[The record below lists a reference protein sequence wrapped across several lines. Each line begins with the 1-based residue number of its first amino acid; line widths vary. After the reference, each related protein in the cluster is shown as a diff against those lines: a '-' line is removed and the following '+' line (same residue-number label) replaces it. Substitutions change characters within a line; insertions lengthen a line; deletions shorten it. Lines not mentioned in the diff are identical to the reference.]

1 MKTSKTHSLSWQ
13 NKLISTALASVSLI
27 MGTPQLANATLPNI
41 TASNLSVSAGLATAS
56 QTGSNS
62 AGTPESMTITATTPN
77 TVLAW
82 GNFSDNTTVGGAL
95 ASNDTVYFNLPT
107 GGAILNNITGTAL
120 APTVLKG
127 SIISNG
133 NVFFLNPN
141 GIVVGTGAVINAAG
155 FYASTIPDAT
165 ATSYFYSTGTLG
177 VFNGIA
183 QAPTTSSMP
192 IYIQTGTTIT
202 TAVGNGQ
209 VSLASA
215 YSGAG
220 VSNGY
225 GATITGIEVD
235 SLNTNGNLTVLA
247 SGQNESVVI
256 GSGTSGLTLSAGYPT
271 GGGLLSGGTANITTN
286 AGPVQINGPVSLA
299 GNLVINTVGTT
310 ANTSAAISGNSGS
323 STSIFASGT
332 VALTTNNASISV
344 TSLTSTGA
352 ATLYAGTAGSVTIT
366 GDLGSGSIFGNT
378 VTYNDTNVV
387 ARTLSQVTSYG
398 LATLTANQGL
408 IVSNLNSG
416 GGVNATSTLGT
427 ITIGSNATGAIASTI
442 NGNTMT
448 ITGNTGANLYN
459 ANLNVGSNVAQAL
472 VIRTNNLGYAGTS
485 NSGNQQSAA
494 NIALTNVTINGS
506 IDASNSVKGSI
517 NLTGVSVV
525 SASAQSITLNSGVV
539 YGGGITL
546 SGVTINS
553 GYINALTNNSSQS
566 NSITLTGVTN
576 NTLKTGNTDS
586 YVTVNGG
593 ISIAGYT
600 TVSSAV
606 NFSSGNTLGDSAL
619 SSGSITTTGANST
632 FNGAITAITGN
643 GSITLTGITMGGN
656 SSSVSQNSV
665 SLSIGDKNA
674 SGYTAGSTT
683 PLNFIKVQAN
693 SDLYVSAVNDPGTA
707 GALPAQQYIS
717 LSTTGNLSTPSLTL
731 PRITLVAASAGG
743 TGNIA
748 ILSSGTISNVS
759 SGNSGQSI
767 SIQSGVDI
775 NTASV
780 LGSTI
785 PGTGG
790 SLTLISN
797 TGNVNVGVNG
807 GSTLATGNLSIT
819 ASTGNINIMTG
830 VSVTANGIGFT
841 AGNTITENTGTQG
854 TLGNTN
860 FSAANVNPVATFN
873 APTVNLPGNNSL
885 PNVTV
890 IGAANNA
897 YIVTNTATTTNIAG
911 GTNVTG
917 NLSIV
922 AAGPISIGA
931 NATDTV
937 SVLGFTSLSTV
948 NNTSTS
954 GTAPISTVSN
964 SPSFVQGLSAI
975 TYYSPVSIGTA
986 TGTPNIGQISISAA
1000 GSGAANVYP
1009 TATINSQTVVNLG
1022 TVAVGTLN
1030 ITSSGVTNTSGTV
1043 TTSNNFN
1050 ATVGT
1055 GSISIGYGVNNAG
1068 SVSALN
1074 IVSASAVSLN
1084 STTASTV
1091 YAGANNLSSVVLNET
1106 GSGKMDFESVS
1117 GGTVGTVS
1125 ASTTSGVLTY
1135 NVPAGTLS
1143 GGSLST
1149 LTGSITTTSTGLGAV
1164 TFNLG
1169 NAAGN
1174 STITNLGSFTLNN
1187 VIQQGG
1193 VGGLTVSANSNPTT
1207 ASTLTL
1213 GTGINLNGT
1222 GAISLT
1228 SGNIVSGSVVD
1239 NASSLVTINASSV
1252 PNVTFTGKTISIT
1265 NNANTLPTV
1274 AFTSNGPGSVSY
1286 SNNSSVIIGGLN
1298 LGTLYTGAVSI
1309 TSVSGNITQNSL
1321 AFAINSQNA
1330 PLSFIA
1336 STTTANQGVVLGANN
1351 AVISNAKN
1359 IVTITASGNSSYVT
1373 NNDVYLGNVTIFPI
1387 AGSTPNATD
1396 AQLALGATTTKNIS
1410 QTGTTSVKV
1419 WGNVQVVSSGIGT
1432 ATTPS
1437 INLNGPANNFG
1448 QLTIS
1453 NSSGNAK
1460 IVEAATSS
1468 YAGIT
1473 VTNMTANSTSG
1484 DIITATT
1491 NSAFA
1496 ISGSSIFN
1504 AAGQISLTNP
1514 SNLLSATTGTG
1525 STVTLNSGGNATI
1538 NNIAAFTILGNGT
1551 YVGGNLSVT
1560 DPTLNAM
1567 IMDQSGISGIA
1578 VTGIASFLAT
1588 AGSINFSGTNN
1599 SLGGLL
1605 TKSTGSNNVRVAG
1618 NLVLVPGSADAYGY
1632 FTSGGNITTSGS
1644 GGSSYTYL
1652 TLTTSLGSVTIS
1664 NPTSITGSLTI
1675 NAPLGTVNLIGLSA
1689 SVDLKGTVTPSVTAA
1704 TYIPPS
1710 P

>member
-27 MGTPQLANATLPNI
+27 LGTPQLANATLPNI

-82 GNFSDNTTVGGAL
+82 GNFSDNTTYGGAL

-141 GIVVGTGAVINAAG
+141 GVVVGTGAVINAAG

-220 VSNGY
+220 VSNNY

-247 SGQNESVVI
+247 SGQNASVVI
-256 GSGTSGLTLSAGYPT
+256 GTGTSGLTLSAGYPT

-408 IVSNLNSG
+408 TVSNLNSG
-416 GGVNATSTLGT
+416 GGINATSTLGT

-472 VIRTNNLGYAGTS
+472 VIRTNNVGYAGTL
-485 NSGNQQSAA
+485 NSGNTQSAA
-494 NIALTNVTINGS
+494 NIALTNVTINGN

-525 SASAQSITLNSGVV
+525 SASAQSIVLNSGVV
-539 YGGGITL
+539 YGGSITL
-546 SGVTINS
+546 SGVTINA
-553 GYINALTNNSSQS
+553 GYINALTNNTSVS
-566 NSITLTGVTN
+566 NSITLNGVAN
-576 NTLKTGNTDS
+576 NSKLTGNTDS
-586 YVTVNGG
+586 YVTANGG
-593 ISIAGYT
+593 ISIAGYS
-600 TVSSAV
+600 TVASGV
-606 NFSSGNTLGDSAL
+606 NFISANTLG
-619 SSGSITTTGANST
+619 SSGLTSGSVTTTGANST
-632 FNGAITAITGN
+632 FNGAITAVTGN
-643 GSITLTGITMGGN
+643 GSITLTGLTMGGTSATV
-656 SSSVSQNSV
+656 SSNTVSATVGSTV
-665 SLSIGDKNA
+665 AGS
-674 SGYTAGSTT
+674 YTAGTSTI
-683 PLNFIKVQAN
+683 LNGITIQAN
-693 SDLYVSAVNDPGTA
+693 SDLYVQTINDTGSSSAN
-707 GALPAQQYIS
+707 PAKQFIS
-717 LSTTGNLSTPSLTL
+717 LSTTGNLNIPSLTE
-731 PRITLVAASAGG
+731 PKITLVA

-748 ILSSGTISNVS
+748 GGTVQSVTGNISGAQYISVS
-759 SGNSGQSI
+759 SGAD
-767 SIQSGVDI
+767 V
-775 NTASV
+775 NTASI
-780 LGSTI
+780 LGGTI
-785 PGTGG
+785 PGNNGTVV
-790 SLTLISN
+790 LTST
-797 TGNVNVGVNG
+797 TGNVNLSSL
-807 GSTLATGNLSIT
+807 STGTLTVTAT
-819 ASTGNINIMTG
+819 TGNINLINAAA
-830 VSVTANGIGFT
+830 VTANGVNFV
-841 AGNTITENTGTQG
+841 AGNTITENTA
-854 TLGNTN
+854 LSSIANTN
-860 FSAANVNPVATFN
+860 IIIGVTNPSATFT
-873 APTVNLPGNNSL
+873 APTVNLPGLNNL
-885 PNVTV
+885 PNITV
-890 IGAANNA
+890 VGAANNA
-897 YIVTNTATTTNIAG
+897 YVVNTSSATTNIAN

-917 NLSIV
+917 NLSLV
-922 AAGPISIGA
+922 TAGPISIGA
-931 NATDTV
+931 NATDSVTV
-937 SVLGFTSLSTV
+937 SGYTVLSTL
-948 NNTSTS
+948 NNSNTS
-954 GTAPISTVSN
+954 GTAPISTAAN
-964 SPSFVQGLSAI
+964 TPNLVQGISAL

-986 TGTPNIGQISISAA
+986 AGTANIGQISVSAA
-1000 GSGAANVYP
+1000 GSGAAQVYP
-1009 TATINSQTVVNLG
+1009 VTTINSLGVVNLG
-1022 TVAVGTLN
+1022 TIATGTLN
-1030 ITSSGVTNTSGTV
+1030 INSSGIANTSGV
-1043 TTSNNFN
+1043 VSTTNNFN

-1055 GSISIGYGVNNAG
+1055 GTISIGYGANNAG
-1068 SVSALN
+1068 SVPVLN

-1084 STTASTV
+1084 STVASTV

-1106 GSGKMDFESVS
+1106 GGALTFQSA
-1117 GGTVGTVS
+1117 GTVGTVS
-1125 ASTTSGVLTY
+1125 AATSGGALTY
-1135 NVPAGTLS
+1135 TVPAGTTV

-1149 LTGSITTTSTGLGAV
+1149 LTGSITATSTNLGAV

-1169 NAAGN
+1169 NAAVN

-1193 VGGLTVSANSNPTT
+1193 SGGLTVSANSNPSA

-1213 GTGINLNGT
+1213 GSGINLNGT
-1222 GAISLT
+1222 GAVTFSSGNLT
-1228 SGNIVSGSVVD
+1228 SGAVYDNTSTAVTV
-1239 NASSLVTINASSV
+1239 NASTV
-1252 PNVTFTGKTISIT
+1252 PSVTFIGKTISVT

-1274 AFTSNGPGSVSY
+1274 AFTSNGSGSVSY
-1286 SNNSSVIIGGLN
+1286 TNNSSIVVGGLN

-1309 TSVSGNITQNSL
+1309 TSVSGNITQNSTSFVDSS
-1321 AFAINSQNA
+1321 ANA
-1330 PLSFIA
+1330 PLTFTA
-1336 STTTANQGVVLGANN
+1336 STTTANQGVVLGNTN
-1351 AVISNAKN
+1351 GVLSSAKN
-1359 IVTITASGNSSYVT
+1359 IVTITASGNSTYVT

-1387 AGSTPNATD
+1387 VGYTPNATD
-1396 AQLALGATTTKNIS
+1396 AQLALGGTLTGNIS
-1410 QTGTTSVKV
+1410 QTGTSSVKV
-1419 WGNVQVVSSGIGT
+1419 WGNVQVVSGAIGT

-1514 SNLLSATTGTG
+1514 SNKLSANTGTG

-1588 AGSINFSGTNN
+1588 AGSINLSGTNN

-1664 NPTSITGSLTI
+1664 NPMSITGSLTI
-1675 NAPLGTVNLIGLSA
+1675 NAPLGTVNLAGLSA
-1689 SVDLKGTVTPSVTAA
+1689 SVDLKGTVTPTVTAA